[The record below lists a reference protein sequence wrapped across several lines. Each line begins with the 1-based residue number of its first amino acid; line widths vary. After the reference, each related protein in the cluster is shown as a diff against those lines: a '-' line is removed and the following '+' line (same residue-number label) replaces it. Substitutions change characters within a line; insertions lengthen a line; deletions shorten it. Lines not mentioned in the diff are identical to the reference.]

1 MTTTQQ
7 NTILQLRQAEANT
20 VANKIDGTIQNGV
33 YEIVLDSPI
42 TLQEFDTMNVKSVYL
57 DTVEAGSGF
66 IEIQNDLPLSMT
78 FCIYVQNYNL
88 DQNYDYLQP
97 DAPGS
102 ATPVGVAPL
111 RLYPNVPVGRTLNDK
126 GDNQLWWLS
135 TVQEVGG
142 GVNVWTVSGI
152 DVIPD
157 QKHEGIAEFGG
168 TTINF
173 EYTPITP
180 GAIPYSGKVSVKI
193 KKHERRNYNKFNP
206 YKFGVKCTG
215 TAAAPDFRLTPEDNG
230 ITPRSHIKSVDW
242 IPYSTESAAGQYEFV
257 PQEFTM
263 NVILP
268 QGSYSPTEL
277 SQTINNLVTNAQFS
291 GDVSDDYGV
300 VGGFGTVP
308 FAKNNWTVMNPF
320 LTSVLKNENDL
331 ANLSADL
338 TQCFVNASGNSV
350 DNSGT
355 ILDNN
360 GKYYMAY
367 DTALMRSEYDQ
378 TSLRPPVDR
387 YLGTNQV
394 ELSLDMNENKLKWE
408 TLHFPIY
415 GNPSTP
421 GANDAIPSVAY
432 NATGSLPAAPDQEFI
447 VNNGLATR
455 YSGVAFTALSPPE
468 FWSVNLG
475 FSDCYIK
482 PVYNANARYPT
493 KDDPEGVNNSF
504 SIDVQDGVQIT
515 GGFPSIDIGV
525 LKNADTFST
534 PIYADG
540 STDNIIST
548 SAVQSVYGTKVWN
561 VALADEGYFIVR
573 ISNNFNQNLIGGAL
587 STDTTTQ
594 SIVNRYY
601 SLNSFTSDTGAG
613 SITYQ
618 HRGSPEMISSLK
630 VEILNPDGSFVPDTI
645 LQNKN
650 TVFLEITRNIATQIA
665 AATPPPE
672 E

>member
-1 MTTTQQ
+1 M
-7 NTILQLRQAEANT
+7 
-20 VANKIDGTIQNGV
+20 
-33 YEIVLDSPI
+33 
-42 TLQEFDTMNVKSVYL
+42 
-57 DTVEAGSGF
+57 
-66 IEIQNDLPLSMT
+66 
-78 FCIYVQNYNL
+78 
-88 DQNYDYLQP
+88 
-97 DAPGS
+97 PG
-102 ATPVGVAPL
+102 
-111 RLYPNVPVGRTLNDK
+111 
-126 GDNQLWWLS
+126 
-135 TVQEVGG
+135 
-142 GVNVWTVSGI
+142 
-152 DVIPD
+152 
-157 QKHEGIAEFGG
+157 
-168 TTINF
+168 
-173 EYTPITP
+173 
-180 GAIPYSGKVSVKI
+180 
-193 KKHERRNYNKFNP
+193 
-206 YKFGVKCTG
+206 
-215 TAAAPDFRLTPEDNG
+215 
-230 ITPRSHIKSVDW
+230 
-242 IPYSTESAAGQYEFV
+242 
-257 PQEFTM
+257 
-263 NVILP
+263 
-268 QGSYSPTEL
+268 
-277 SQTINNLVTNAQFS
+277 
-291 GDVSDDYGV
+291 
-300 VGGFGTVP
+300 
-308 FAKNNWTVMNPF
+308 
-320 LTSVLKNENDL
+320 
-331 ANLSADL
+331 
-338 TQCFVNASGNSV
+338 
-350 DNSGT
+350 
-355 ILDNN
+355 
-360 GKYYMAY
+360 
-367 DTALMRSEYDQ
+367 
-378 TSLRPPVDR
+378 
-387 YLGTNQV
+387 
-394 ELSLDMNENKLKWE
+394 
-408 TLHFPIY
+408 
-415 GNPSTP
+415 
-421 GANDAIPSVAY
+421 
-432 NATGSLPAAPDQEFI
+432 APDQEFI